1 MYEELRDTLAVAG
14 GKLLVSVLRD
24 ALEGKVRIA
33 TSLLLDLANL
43 ML

>member
-24 ALEGKVRIA
+24 ALEGKVRVTA
-33 TSLLLDLANL
+33 SHFVDLANL